1 MWAQSWINIDNLLT
15 PYPGKTSV
23 DVTPEMLRQGY
34 TPLKMF
40 QMSEDFF
47 TSLGLMPMPSEF
59 WRDSIIEKPPGRE
72 MVCHAS
78 AWDFCNGKDFRI
90 KQCTVVNMEDFIT
103 VHHEMGHVRFLIILF
118 FSR

>member
-1 MWAQSWINIDNLLT
+1 MWAQSWVNIGDLLT

-90 KQCTVVNMEDFIT
+90 KQCT
-103 VHHEMGHVRFLIILF
+103 RFETILEF
-118 FSR
+118 HPRKCYLKQFSIVL